1 MGRIAKHKLI
11 LGACIIGRNV
21 CAALAIFLQTP
32 KSNLAELVFDNAFIN
47 DEGTAVLAMG
57 IVGNSTLKDL
67 MCFFLMGSLGI
78 SGSLN
83 LDGGLY
89 LPLCIAQVVSWREK
103 I

>member
-11 LGACIIGRNV
+11 LGDCVIGRNV

-57 IVGNSTLKDL
+57 IVGNSTLKDPCVSFSWVPWGL
-67 MCFFLMGSLGI
+67 ENHGI
-78 SGSLN
+78 RMEG
-83 LDGGLY
+83 Y
-89 LPLCIAQVVSWREK
+89 ICHFA
-103 I
+103 